1 MCYDDIVTLRVRG
14 RDRKQ
19 RERLD
24 VNAFD
29 LQREQD
35 LDSNRLS
42 TFDKLLPLTTP
53 LTNCPMNFPFI
64 ILLVNKG
71 DNWRSA

>member
-14 RDRKQ
+14 RDRKE

-35 LDSNRLS
+35 LDSNRLYLRS
-42 TFDKLLPLTTP
+42 
-53 LTNCPMNFPFI
+53 TNCC
-64 ILLVNKG
+64 LLIPLSQIVQ
-71 DNWRSA
+71 